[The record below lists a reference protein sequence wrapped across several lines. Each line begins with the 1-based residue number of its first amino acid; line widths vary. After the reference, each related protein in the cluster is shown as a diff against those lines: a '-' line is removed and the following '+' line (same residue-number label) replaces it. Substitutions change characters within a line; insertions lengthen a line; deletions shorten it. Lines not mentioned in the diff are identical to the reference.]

1 MVLQLSPESYETEQP
16 IQSLARNLLD
26 KSSHIFQHIM
36 VNRIID
42 MKTIIVFLSSLTLC
56 AVAPAQLKTTPVCP
70 PVDIDI
76 LDGIV
81 NKTLLPTSTVGQIKL
96 NLPCFTSF
104 EEEGTS
110 AKCGAGVFYK
120 DKDVYFYTSRD
131 YIEIGPAFKG
141 TLSIPLM
148 GAPRN
153 GLFKWLGPP
162 QIKDV
167 VWDAF
172 QTAYGILILY
182 YDKAGKVN
190 KIQFSTLAANTI
202 HLCE

>member
-1 MVLQLSPESYETEQP
+1 MNIKKILVT
-16 IQSLARNLLD
+16 LLVIT
-26 KSSHIFQHIM
+26 SS
-36 VNRIID
+36 
-42 MKTIIVFLSSLTLC
+42 
-56 AVAPAQLKTTPVCP
+56 AVASAQLNTTPKCKEIN
-70 PVDIDI
+70 VDL
-76 LDGIV
+76 LDGII

-120 DKDVYFYTSRD
+120 DKDIYFYTTRD

-141 TLSIPLM
+141 KLSLPLM

-153 GLFKWLGPP
+153 GLFKLLGSPK
-162 QIKDV
+162 IKDLK
-167 VWDAF
+167 WDAF

-182 YDKAGKVN
+182 YNSASRVN
-190 KIQFSTLAANTI
+190 KIQFSTMSANSI
-202 HLCE
+202 KLCE

>member
-1 MVLQLSPESYETEQP
+1 
-16 IQSLARNLLD
+16 
-26 KSSHIFQHIM
+26 
-36 VNRIID
+36 
-42 MKTIIVFLSSLTLC
+42 MKTIIVFLFSLVLC
-56 AVAPAQLKTTPVCP
+56 TVASAQLKVTPKCP
-70 PVDIDI
+70 EFDVDI
-76 LDGIV
+76 LDGII
-81 NKTLLPTSTVGQIKL
+81 NKTILPTSTVGQIKL

-120 DKDVYFYTSRD
+120 DKDIYFYASRD

-141 TLSIPLM
+141 KLSIPLM

-153 GLFKWLGPP
+153 SLFKVLGDPS
-162 QIKDV
+162 IKDV
-167 VWDAF
+167 KWDAF

-182 YDKAGKVN
+182 YNNAAKVN
-190 KIQFSTLAANTI
+190 KIQFSTLSASNI